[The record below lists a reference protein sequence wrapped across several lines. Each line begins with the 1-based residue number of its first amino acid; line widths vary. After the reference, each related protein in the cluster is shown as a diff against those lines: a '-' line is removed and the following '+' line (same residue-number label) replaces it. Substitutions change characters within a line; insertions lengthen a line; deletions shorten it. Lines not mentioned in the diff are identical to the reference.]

1 MYHVLNNLS
10 LFHFMYYFG
19 RVKMKKKTNFN
30 LEKFI
35 SDPSAITFKVSLP
48 YVVSIEIWSKCDL
61 NMTLS

>member
-48 YVVSIEIWSKCDL
+48 YVVSIEI
-61 NMTLS
+61 

>member
-19 RVKMKKKTNFN
+19 RVKMKKKNFN

-35 SDPSAITFKVSLP
+35 SDRSAITFKVSLP
-48 YVVSIEIWSKCDL
+48 YVVSIEI
-61 NMTLS
+61 